1 MKFALH
7 STPILLTADS
17 KKDRVPAP
25 AGTRL
30 NKRANKGITLSGVGS
45 GLATRR
51 TALLKLVGYT
61 CETMNQPG
69 FELEIVAQRGQAR
82 AARYRTPHG
91 VVHTPAFV
99 AVGTQATVKGVTP
112 EQVRAAGTQVVFSN
126 TYHLYLRP
134 GPDVVAAHGG
144 LHRFM
149 HWDRPIMTDSGG
161 FQVFSLGASLDHG
174 VGKIANIFPG
184 EEGGALSGK
193 QTPGTSKFGTS
204 KPGASKPGTSKPGTL
219 KSLVT
224 VGEDAVRF
232 KSHIDGSE
240 HVFTPEK
247 SIALQ
252 RALGADIVLA
262 FDECT
267 SPLHDAEYTRR
278 SAARTHRWAQRCL
291 DYFASHD
298 PEHGYAQALYGIV
311 QGGAFRDLRTE
322 SAQVIAGMAF
332 DGVAIGGNLGQTHDD
347 MYRILDWTV
356 PELPVG
362 KPRHLLGIGDVPGIF
377 AAVERGVDT
386 FDCVSPTRNAR
397 NGGLLKRFDDDGQTL
412 PKFRINLRN
421 AAYADD
427 KRPVDDTCDCETCRN
442 YSRAY
447 LRHLFKADELLA
459 QSLGTIHNLR
469 FMARLC
475 ADIRRSL
482 LDDTFGELKAEWLE
496 PLRSPKA

>member
-1 MKFALH
+1 MK
-7 STPILLTADS
+7 
-17 KKDRVPAP
+17 
-25 AGTRL
+25 
-30 NKRANKGITLSGVGS
+30 
-45 GLATRR
+45 
-51 TALLKLVGYT
+51 
-61 CETMNQPG
+61 QPG
-69 FELEIVAQRGQAR
+69 FSFDITAQRGQAR
-82 AARYRTPHG
+82 AARYQTPHG
-91 VVHTPAFV
+91 VIHTPAFV

-112 EQVRAAGTQVVFSN
+112 EQVQAAGTQVVFSN

-134 GPDVVAAHGG
+134 GPDIVAAHGG

-149 HWDRPIMTDSGG
+149 HWDRPVMTDSGG

-184 EEGGALSGK
+184 EDGGALSGK
-193 QTPGTSKFGTS
+193 RVQPDV
-204 KPGASKPGTSKPGTL
+204 

-224 VGEDAVRF
+224 VGEDSVRF

-252 RALGADIVLA
+252 RALGADIILA

-278 SAARTHRWAQRCL
+278 SAARTHRWARRCL
-291 DYFASHD
+291 DFFEAHD
-298 PEHGYAQALYGIV
+298 PEHGYAQALYGVV
-311 QGGAFRDLRTE
+311 QGGALEAIRTE
-322 SAQVIAGMAF
+322 SAQTIAGMAF
-332 DGVAIGGNLGQTHDD
+332 DGVAIGGNLGKTHDD

-356 PELPVG
+356 PALPAA
-362 KPRHLLGIGDVPGIF
+362 KPRHLLGIGDVPSLF
-377 AAVERGVDT
+377 EAVERGVDT

-397 NGGLLKRFDDDGQTL
+397 NGGLLKRFGDDGRTL

-421 AAYADD
+421 ARFADD
-427 KRPVDDTCDCETCRN
+427 TRPVDDTCDCEACRN

-459 QSLGTIHNLR
+459 QSLATIHNLR

-475 ADIRRSL
+475 ADIRQSL
-482 LDDTFGELKAEWLE
+482 HDDTFMDLKADWLE
-496 PLRSPKA
+496 PVRDPKA